1 MGRAGGARAHNA
13 GGARARPTRPWIPP
27 PDGSGASPGAVAPWP
42 SVRAPS
48 ARFRL
53 LVGGTAPAD
62 VAALRAALAQ
72 RLARRGLLPPQGG
85 PAGPPPGAPVRARC
99 TALPLLVP
107 IGPQEDPEQVDADLQ
122 RRAHRLN
129 AAADL
134 IVRTSGSTTGTG
146 RLVAMG
152 AGALVASARATHAR
166 LGGPGTWV
174 LALPA
179 HHVAGLQILTR
190 SLLAGTEPVVVDTR
204 TGFDPARLAEAVL
217 TALAVGA
224 GGRDGAVRAG
234 RGPHGHGRLGPDS
247 AQVGPGSRLYV
258 SLVPTQLQRVLDDSA
273 ATKALARAETVL
285 LGGAS
290 APPGLLKR
298 SSAAGIRVVTT
309 YGMSETGGGCIYDGL
324 PLDGVRVRV
333 NAHGRVV
340 LCGPVLAEGYADD
353 GPQASAQGNGENRA
367 LEDARSG
374 GAPSGP
380 GRLAPAGVSSAPGF
394 HTERGPDG
402 LLHRVLVTADRGRM
416 EADGRL
422 TVLGRVDDIIVTGGV
437 KVDPHQV
444 EAALIGLDD
453 VVEACV
459 VGVPDPQWGRA
470 VVAAVVLKAGANPDP
485 AALRAAAR
493 TLLDGPSC
501 PKKVIALDALPVRGP
516 GKPDRRAVQTML
528 QDAPGRPGEEGGS

>member
-1 MGRAGGARAHNA
+1 M
-13 GGARARPTRPWIPP
+13 
-27 PDGSGASPGAVAPWP
+27 
-42 SVRAPS
+42 
-48 ARFRL
+48 
-53 LVGGTAPAD
+53 
-62 VAALRAALAQ
+62 
-72 RLARRGLLPPQGG
+72 
-85 PAGPPPGAPVRARC
+85 
-99 TALPLLVP
+99 P

-224 GGRDGAVRAG
+224 GGGGAVRAG
-234 RGPHGHGRLGPDS
+234 RGPHGHGRPGPD
-247 AQVGPGSRLYV
+247 AARVGPGSRLYV

-273 ATKALARAETVL
+273 ATKALARAEAVL

-324 PLDGVRVRV
+324 PLDGVRARV

-353 GPQASAQGNGENRA
+353 DPRASAQEYGGGRA
-367 LEDARSG
+367 LEDTGGG
-374 GAPSGP
+374 GAPPGP
-380 GRLAPAGVSSAPGF
+380 GQLAPAGVSAPGF

-402 LLHRVLVTADRGRM
+402 LVHRVLVTADRGRI

-422 TVLGRVDDIIVTGGV
+422 TVLGRVDDIIVTGGL

-453 VVEACV
+453 VAEACV
-459 VGVPDPQWGRA
+459 VGVPDPQWGSA
-470 VVAAVVLKAGANPDP
+470 VVAAVVLEAGANPDP

-493 TLLDGPSC
+493 ALLDGPSC
-501 PKKVIALDALPVRGP
+501 PKKVIALDTLPVRGP

-528 QDAPGRPGEEGGS
+528 QDALGRPEEEGVSRSEAGVNGRERFNAGARQRDGEFYTVRPAQGEHYPPAQPR